1 MIIFNLKS
9 SLLLITSLNIDLII
23 YILKIK
29 FNKLNYFNKS
39 I

>member
-1 MIIFNLKS
+1 MTIFNLKS
-9 SLLLITSLNIDLII
+9 SLLLITSLNINLMI
-23 YILKIK
+23 YIFKIE